1 MEVSLIKIRPYKLGD
16 EHGIFKLDRAIEI
29 HPWNRRDLANWYW
42 KFTGDNPAGDS
53 IVFVAEIEKELVA
66 CFSAIPMLYWI
77 NGEELRGSH
86 SIGMIVTPKMQ
97 NRGLI
102 LFVAQKMLKKIESQK
117 IPFTYGYPND
127 NAYDLH
133 IKLLGYEDV
142 TMQRLFHKK
151 MKNNGDNRSKTSFE
165 DLKWQKIECFD
176 DRVDI
181 LWNKVKNDFKAIVI
195 RNSAFLNWR
204 YLDRPDVPY
213 YAFGAFNGDDL
224 EGYCILKL
232 YQEENTLRGHFI
244 DLFTQDGN
252 SDCGRFLV
260 ENGLQF
266 FNNEKVDEVTLWMQG
281 SPSFEDILKEF
292 GFSVDGVSGGGWPG
306 ATRPMICRFN
316 VDPEKYRPHLNEKD
330 WYFTMGDTLEI
341 Y

>member
-1 MEVSLIKIRPYKLGD
+1 MLNKIK
-16 EHGIFKLDRAIEI
+16 
-29 HPWNRRDLANWYW
+29 
-42 KFTGDNPAGDS
+42 
-53 IVFVAEIEKELVA
+53 
-66 CFSAIPMLYWI
+66 
-77 NGEELRGSH
+77 
-86 SIGMIVTPKMQ
+86 
-97 NRGLI
+97 
-102 LFVAQKMLKKIESQK
+102 SQK

-232 YQEENTLRGHFI
+232 YQEENTLH
-244 DLFTQDGN
+244 N
-252 SDCGRFLV
+252 WCAGRDQENELNIFGVFLLYV
-260 ENGLQF
+260 FHLANYCL
-266 FNNEKVDEVTLWMQG
+266 VHTLK
-281 SPSFEDILKEF
+281 I
-292 GFSVDGVSGGGWPG
+292 SG
-306 ATRPMICRFN
+306 
-316 VDPEKYRPHLNEKD
+316 
-330 WYFTMGDTLEI
+330 
-341 Y
+341 